1 MTTPIRRLPPYVD
14 SIRIAVDPL
23 VMPRIP
29 DLPSVLNPSNLM
41 VQEER
46 RNEELN
52 KRFVE
57 ELERRRQLDEI
68 RNRFLG
74 NATPPSG
81 IEPRVQPPQQQ
92 NLQED
97 DLEKALKRLEEQK
110 RRETELFERLDR
122 WRVPRLSELPVPPIR
137 LPELRLSETP
147 ELPPWEWRWAFK
159 PIPKPLPLPLPP
171 LAVRQRHR
179 EAVPA

>member
-1 MTTPIRRLPPYVD
+1 MSTPIRRLLLHVD
-14 SIRIAVDPL
+14 NIGIPL
-23 VMPRIP
+23 VISGIP
-29 DLPSVLNPSNLM
+29 DPQTPRNL

-74 NATPPSG
+74 NAAPPSG

-92 NLQED
+92 RNLQED
-97 DLEKALKRLEEQK
+97 DLEKALKRLEELRQ
-110 RRETELFERLDR
+110 REAELFERLDR

-147 ELPPWEWRWAFK
+147 ELPPWERRWAFK
-159 PIPKPLPLPLPP
+159 PIPKPLPLPRLPP
-171 LAVRQRHR
+171 LGQRHR
-179 EAVPA
+179 EAVLA